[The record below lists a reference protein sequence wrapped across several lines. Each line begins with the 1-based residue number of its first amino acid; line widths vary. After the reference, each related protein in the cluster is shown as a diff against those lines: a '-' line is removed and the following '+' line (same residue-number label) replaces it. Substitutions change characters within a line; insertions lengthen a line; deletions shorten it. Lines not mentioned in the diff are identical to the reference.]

1 MTAFST
7 ATASNLTTEN
17 PLAGF
22 AGLTA
27 PSVTALAGKFHIA
40 LPGNVKVEVFGTFTY
55 AAGVP
60 TAGIITAITWFAS
73 ETAVRWLTGLTMPLV
88 TAIQLSTAAAPAA
101 WATLLSG
108 NDTVTGS
115 AFDDTLAGYAGT
127 DVIDGGAGNDTSTP
141 IARCLSW

>member
-60 TAGIITAITWFAS
+60 TAGIISDQVEI
-73 ETAVRWLTGLTMPLV
+73 
-88 TAIQLSTAAAPAA
+88 
-101 WATLLSG
+101 
-108 NDTVTGS
+108 
-115 AFDDTLAGYAGT
+115 
-127 DVIDGGAGNDTSTP
+127 DVHSRPPKIGGMKE
-141 IARCLSW
+141 